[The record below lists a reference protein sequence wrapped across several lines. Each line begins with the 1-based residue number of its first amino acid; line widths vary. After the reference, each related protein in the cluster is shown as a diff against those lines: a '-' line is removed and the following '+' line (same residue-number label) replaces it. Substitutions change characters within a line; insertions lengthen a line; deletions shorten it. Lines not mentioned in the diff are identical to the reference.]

1 MRVKCEVEEVTLEG
15 DCGEVEGV
23 CVRCGRCGHEVDV
36 HRAGADREYRSREG
50 GGDPHQRAAETPNEP
65 IVVANGG

>member
-23 CVRCGRCGHEVDV
+23 CVRCGRCDHEVEV
-36 HRAGADREYRSREG
+36 FGTSARSVRRGLMMLREDCPQGEDNYYTAEG
-50 GGDPHQRAAETPNEP
+50 DDNE
-65 IVVANGG
+65 